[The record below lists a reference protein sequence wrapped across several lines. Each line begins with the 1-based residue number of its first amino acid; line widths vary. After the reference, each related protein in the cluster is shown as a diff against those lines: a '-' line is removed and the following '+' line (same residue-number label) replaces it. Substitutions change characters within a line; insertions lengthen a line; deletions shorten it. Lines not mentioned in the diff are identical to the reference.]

1 MYARIVLNT
10 TDDDETGPLLLSALE
25 AKMRFLCPDTLTES
39 EVCPT
44 PLLQSVS
51 EELRVSALRAQ
62 ADCVTSGA
70 DFAIYLTPLGVG
82 LTESESQD
90 DAAPLALTTSIATS
104 NGVVDVFI
112 QTFSFGDVSKKL
124 QGMLD
129 HQVWA
134 VKKQC
139 IPTAPPPE
147 DIEFAKK
154 VVLAIQEAY
163 ILALQMTFAPGPSAS
178 GGRKKL
184 DS

>member
-1 MYARIVLNT
+1 MNT
-10 TDDDETGPLLLSALE
+10 TEDDETDPLLLSALE

-39 EVCPT
+39 VVCPT

-51 EELRVSALRAQ
+51 EELPVSALRAQ

-82 LTESESQD
+82 HTESESLD

-104 NGVVDVFI
+104 SGVVDVYI
-112 QTFSFGDVSKKL
+112 QTFSFGDVPKKL
-124 QGMLD
+124 QSMLD
-129 HQVWA
+129 HHVWA

-147 DIEFAKK
+147 AIEFAKK
-154 VVLAIQEAY
+154 VTLAIQEAY
-163 ILALQMTFAPGPSAS
+163 VLALQMVFAPDPSAS

-184 DS
+184 HS